1 MAFDPN
7 EWEVV
12 GPTQPQQQPQ
22 FNPSDWEVVPQQPQT
37 PQPTPDQLIG
47 EDATPVQRFGR
58 AMVGGLE
65 RIVPGMDRMV
75 AYASTPIDVARSVYQ
90 GHNQGMTWEDAI
102 NQVMPQAGS
111 IYAQRLKEQQDYK
124 QAVRQR
130 AGEVTGTNA
139 FLDVGSGMLLP
150 LNAAQKALGVN
161 PEALG
166 TAGRAAF
173 NAVTGAGIGAGYNA
187 LEQPDLTN
195 LDLSSVEQA
204 AKYGGLLGAGGS
216 ALGDFVSS
224 VLGSTANRMG
234 RSADAARMEFLGS
247 REKDVVDSFKKG
259 VTYLDESGNAVP
271 AGSATEVTN
280 KLQQD
285 YQLLKDQ
292 GFFKGLPSDPS
303 KALIRSNARQG
314 ALGSDINDIVQ
325 TADQVLAGKRVQ
337 FDPTAVKDQLRTISA
352 EQATAV
358 PREGFQDAQ
367 TLAED
372 LLRQSRQGAS
382 ASRQTLSNL
391 QGQYEAASSDL
402 RAARAQYEALDSQYA
417 QALTDAQALQGTA
430 KAAAMRQAHATYAEP
445 WANAQEALSSLADR
459 ESGLFKQIQRTQKA
473 LTRNVG
479 AEAEAQGYTAELGAE
494 ARTLAEKQQALADQE
509 AALRGGYK
517 DAWKG
522 FDPRFDTARGYAKD
536 VGLANP
542 SRGKALLSELRDVR
556 NNWADSNRT
565 VGDAM
570 RFKRSAGNQP
580 RIFGASASALE
591 GDSAQLKRFIYGSF
605 ADSAKRGINQHL
617 GPDAV
622 NAFSKANRE
631 ISALKNFEEGLIRQ
645 TAKGSGIA
653 GGIKKLGLA
662 DYLKLAGAGAVVGSS
677 SPPLAAALVAA
688 KVLKTAKP
696 LGYANLIESLASVP
710 RSASSAVGAVAPRSG
725 LIAASLYRQ
734 ERDQGPKGTTQAP
747 KSLRSQYTYAPPS
760 VPRISYDPTPANS
773 REQAGGSYQDL
784 VRKIEPALVK
794 VESGGNPLAESSKGA
809 IGTHQVTPIAARDVM
824 RADGIDDRQFS
835 DAQIKQ
841 ILRQEGMSAYFG
853 RKYLALMLS
862 RFGGNPQLAEAAY
875 NGGPSRLDRR
885 GRNIDA
891 MPAETRAYVRKL
903 AALA

>member
-7 EWEVV
+7 EWEIVE
-12 GPTQPQQQPQ
+12 PSQPQQQPQ
-22 FNPSDWEVVPQQPQT
+22 FNPSDWEVVPQQQAPQQ
-37 PQPTPDQLIG
+37 PQLTG
-47 EDATPVQRFGR
+47 PVQDDFWGRLKNNTVAAANAAFPFADEGAAALRSVIPGYGSYDQELAAIRSGEKDYATLHPYSSGASSLAGVLSTAPLLPSAVAARTGLAAKAGQAALEGGAYGAVQGFGSGE
-58 AMVGGLE
+58 GGL
-65 RIVPGMDRMV
+65 
-75 AYASTPIDVARSVYQ
+75 A
-90 GHNQGMTWEDAI
+90 N
-102 NQVMPQAGS
+102 
-111 IYAQRLKEQQDYK
+111 
-124 QAVRQR
+124 R
-130 AGEVTGTNA
+130 A
-139 FLDVGSGMLLP
+139 
-150 LNAAQKALGVN
+150 NAAEDSAITGALLSPAIVG
-161 PEALG
+161 ALSG
-166 TAGRAAF
+166 AGR
-173 NAVTGAGIGAGYNA
+173 I
-187 LEQPDLTN
+187 
-195 LDLSSVEQA
+195 
-204 AKYGGLLGAGGS
+204 
-216 ALGDFVSS
+216 
-224 VLGSTANRMG
+224 LGSTANRMG

-292 GFFKGLPSDPS
+292 GFFKGLPSDPA

-314 ALGSDINDIVQ
+314 ALGTDINDIVQ
-325 TADQVLAGKRVQ
+325 TADEVLAGKRVQ

-662 DYLKLAGAGAVVGSS
+662 DYLKGAVVGSS

>member
-7 EWEVV
+7 EWEIVE
-12 GPTQPQQQPQ
+12 PSQPQQQPQ
-22 FNPSDWEVVPQQPQT
+22 FNPSDWEVVPQQQAPQQ
-37 PQPTPDQLIG
+37 PQLTG
-47 EDATPVQRFGR
+47 PVQDDFWGRLKNNTVAAANAAFPFADEGAAALRSVIPGYGSYDQELAAIRSGEKDYATLHPYSSGASSLAGVLSTAPLLPSAVAARTGLAAKAGQAALEGGAYGAVQGFGSGE
-58 AMVGGLE
+58 GGL
-65 RIVPGMDRMV
+65 
-75 AYASTPIDVARSVYQ
+75 A
-90 GHNQGMTWEDAI
+90 N
-102 NQVMPQAGS
+102 
-111 IYAQRLKEQQDYK
+111 
-124 QAVRQR
+124 R
-130 AGEVTGTNA
+130 A
-139 FLDVGSGMLLP
+139 
-150 LNAAQKALGVN
+150 NAAEDSAITGALLSPAIVG
-161 PEALG
+161 ALSG
-166 TAGRAAF
+166 AGR
-173 NAVTGAGIGAGYNA
+173 I
-187 LEQPDLTN
+187 
-195 LDLSSVEQA
+195 
-204 AKYGGLLGAGGS
+204 
-216 ALGDFVSS
+216 
-224 VLGSTANRMG
+224 LGSTANRMG

-292 GFFKGLPSDPS
+292 GFFKGLPSDPA

-314 ALGSDINDIVQ
+314 ALGTDINDIVQ
-325 TADQVLAGKRVQ
+325 TADEVLAGKRVQ

-645 TAKGSGIA
+645 TAKASGIA
-653 GGIKKLGLA
+653 GASRRLGLIDTLRA
-662 DYLKLAGAGAVVGSS
+662 IGTTTAVGALN
-677 SPPLAAALVAA
+677 PTAAALYVAT
-688 KVLKTAKP
+688 KGLKTIKP
-696 LGYANLIESLASVP
+696 LAYANILEALSGVP
-710 RSASSAVGAVAPRSG
+710 RFASSVSEAIAPRSG
-725 LIAASLYRQ
+725 LVAASLSPRKQSQ
-734 ERDQGPKGTTQAP
+734 EAKYKPQEKTT
-747 KSLRSQYTYAPPS
+747 LRSQYTYAPPS

-784 VRKIEPALVK
+784 VRRLVPAVVQVESRGNSRAVSGAGAMGLMQLMPAMAKAYGVSDPFDPQQNIEGGTKLLADELQRFRDPAL
-794 VESGGNPLAESSKGA
+794 
-809 IGTHQVTPIAARDVM
+809 
-824 RADGIDDRQFS
+824 
-835 DAQIKQ
+835 
-841 ILRQEGMSAYFG
+841 
-853 RKYLALMLS
+853 AL
-862 RFGGNPQLAEAAY
+862 AAY
-875 NGGPSRLDRR
+875 NAGSPRVLKALKRASDLNGD
-885 GRNIDA
+885 GRISFDEA
-891 MPAETRAYVRKL
+891 SPYLPKETRAYVAKL
-903 AALA
+903 ARIISV

>member
-7 EWEVV
+7 EWEIVE
-12 GPTQPQQQPQ
+12 PSQPQQQPQ
-22 FNPSDWEVVPQQPQT
+22 FNPSDWEVVPQQQAPQQ
-37 PQPTPDQLIG
+37 PQLTG
-47 EDATPVQRFGR
+47 PVQDDFWGRLKNNTVAAANAAFPFADEGAAALRSVIPGYGSYDQELAAIRSGEKDYATLHPYSSGASSLAGVLSTAPLLPSAVAARTGLAAKAGQAALEGGAYGAVQGFGSGE
-58 AMVGGLE
+58 GGL
-65 RIVPGMDRMV
+65 
-75 AYASTPIDVARSVYQ
+75 A
-90 GHNQGMTWEDAI
+90 N
-102 NQVMPQAGS
+102 
-111 IYAQRLKEQQDYK
+111 
-124 QAVRQR
+124 R
-130 AGEVTGTNA
+130 A
-139 FLDVGSGMLLP
+139 
-150 LNAAQKALGVN
+150 NAAEDSAITGALLSPAIVG
-161 PEALG
+161 ALSG
-166 TAGRAAF
+166 AGR
-173 NAVTGAGIGAGYNA
+173 I
-187 LEQPDLTN
+187 
-195 LDLSSVEQA
+195 
-204 AKYGGLLGAGGS
+204 
-216 ALGDFVSS
+216 
-224 VLGSTANRMG
+224 LGSTANRMG

-292 GFFKGLPSDPS
+292 GFFKGLPSDPA

-314 ALGSDINDIVQ
+314 ALGTDINDIVQ
-325 TADQVLAGKRVQ
+325 TADEVLAGKRVQ

-459 ESGLFKQIQRTQKA
+459 ESGLIKQIQRTQKA

-662 DYLKLAGAGAVVGSS
+662 DYLKGAVVGSS

>member
-7 EWEVV
+7 EWEIVE
-12 GPTQPQQQPQ
+12 PSQPQQQPQ
-22 FNPSDWEVVPQQPQT
+22 FNPSDWEVVPQQQAPQQ
-37 PQPTPDQLIG
+37 PQLTG
-47 EDATPVQRFGR
+47 PVQDDFWGRLKNNTVAAANAAFPFADEGAAALRSVIPGYGSYDQELAAIRSGEKDYATLHPYSSGASSLAGVLSTAPLLPSAVAARTGLAAKAGQAAPEGGAYGAVQGFGSGE
-58 AMVGGLE
+58 GGL
-65 RIVPGMDRMV
+65 
-75 AYASTPIDVARSVYQ
+75 A
-90 GHNQGMTWEDAI
+90 N
-102 NQVMPQAGS
+102 
-111 IYAQRLKEQQDYK
+111 
-124 QAVRQR
+124 R
-130 AGEVTGTNA
+130 A
-139 FLDVGSGMLLP
+139 
-150 LNAAQKALGVN
+150 NAAEDSAITGALLSPAIVG
-161 PEALG
+161 ALSG
-166 TAGRAAF
+166 AGR
-173 NAVTGAGIGAGYNA
+173 I
-187 LEQPDLTN
+187 
-195 LDLSSVEQA
+195 
-204 AKYGGLLGAGGS
+204 
-216 ALGDFVSS
+216 
-224 VLGSTANRMG
+224 LGSTANRMG

-292 GFFKGLPSDPS
+292 GFFKGLPSDPA

-314 ALGSDINDIVQ
+314 ALGTDINDIVQ
-325 TADQVLAGKRVQ
+325 TADEVLAGKRVQ

-662 DYLKLAGAGAVVGSS
+662 DYLKGAVVGSS